1 MSISAENRHLFFY
14 TAMSRPKN
22 DIIYPHLNNAD
33 GDMNA
38 AWYVEYSVRNNT
50 TGKMERKRTY
60 KGFAKLNTYE
70 ERMEHAKKLIDQY
83 TKKIESGDIST
94 VQVVEYDDELLFNT
108 ATFKF
113 RKRLGPKFSF
123 RVMASRF
130 IAMKRK
136 EVNKDT
142 IQTYK
147 SKLRIFNEFLSIK
160 KLHDKN
166 ITSIKNHHV
175 VEFMNKVSDENNLSR
190 TSVNKYQQILY
201 TFFKWA
207 IEKERV
213 YMENPVMN
221 IPRLGLVV
229 DESAPSI
236 SRRVRAIL
244 KREIKKEDPQ
254 LWLNI
259 CFQYYCAIRP
269 AELRMMKLKHINY
282 DNEVVTVYNFLA
294 KNHRTETVGIPK
306 QLMRMIESLNL
317 QNYDQSLYLFSH
329 DGRPGVKP
337 LGKNN
342 MRNRFNRIR
351 DSLNLSNEI
360 KLYSWKH
367 AGAMELVESGA
378 NVYKIQRHF
387 RHKSLTTTERY
398 WAKRL
403 GGAGKQ
409 ILEEF
414 PDI

>member
-1 MSISAENRHLFFY
+1 
-14 TAMSRPKN
+14 MSRPKN
-22 DIIYPHLNNAD
+22 DIIYPHLNNGD

-38 AWYVEYSVRNNT
+38 AWYVEYSIRNNA
-50 TGKMERKRTY
+50 TGRMERKRTY
-60 KGFAKLNTYE
+60 KGFAKLDSFE
-70 ERMEHAKKLIDQY
+70 ERMSHAEKLIEEY
-83 TKKIESGDIST
+83 TRKIEAGDIAT
-94 VQVVEYDDELLFNT
+94 APMLEYEDELLFDT

-113 RKRLGPKFSF
+113 RKRLGPKFAF

-130 IAMKRK
+130 IKMKRK
-136 EVNKDT
+136 EVNPNT

-147 SKLRIFNEFLSIK
+147 SKLRIFNEFLTAN
-160 KLHDKN
+160 KLADKN
-166 ITSIKNHHV
+166 ITAIKNHHV
-175 VEFMNKVSDENNLSR
+175 VEFMNQVSDENDLSR
-190 TSVNKYQQILY
+190 TSVNKYQQILH

-207 IEKERV
+207 IERERV

-236 SRRVRAIL
+236 SKKIRAKL
-244 KREIKKEDPQ
+244 KNKIEKEDPQ
-254 LWLNI
+254 LWLQI

-294 KNHRTETVGIPK
+294 KNHRTETVGIPV
-306 QLMRMIESLNL
+306 QLMRMIENLNL
-317 QNYDQSLYLFSH
+317 QDYDQSLYLFSY
-329 DGRPGVKP
+329 DGKPGVKP

-342 MRNRFNRIR
+342 MRNRFNRFR
-351 DSLNLSNEI
+351 DELNLSNEI

-387 RHKSLTTTERY
+387 RHQSLTTTERY
-398 WAKRL
+398 WAKRM
-403 GGAGKQ
+403 GSAGKQ
-409 ILEEF
+409 IIEQF